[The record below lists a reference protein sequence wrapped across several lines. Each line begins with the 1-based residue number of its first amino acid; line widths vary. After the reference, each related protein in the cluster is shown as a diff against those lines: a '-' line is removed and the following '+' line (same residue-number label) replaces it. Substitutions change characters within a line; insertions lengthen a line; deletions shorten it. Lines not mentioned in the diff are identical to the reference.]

1 MKDSCILANIPNSK
15 ETLIMFVSN
24 SPTIEYIQYIYEFS
38 LNNYEIKK
46 LFIENLREI
55 ISIIIMK
62 NKNNNIHISRIFIS
76 SIVYLTNN
84 DSGFQYLKDVLDF
97 LSNESTENINADLQ
111 QLHINNV
118 DKHYDVGDSDE
129 YYPFE
134 KTSERFSPV
143 EIRNYYMCRIYYK
156 YNHKDSLQIAGLL
169 NNDQF
174 IIFSIIKGTIKINNM
189 ANASPNQIIYASIFL
204 NRENME
210 QMFIMMHR
218 FNFTLNDASVFLANT
233 DYNQQKINVMK
244 KLLGYNIDAYYA
256 IKAVINFDTV
266 EQINK
271 MIEVKLKGVND
282 CDSFSTTLWTNER
295 RDVFIRLLDHM
306 DPLNAFDIARDYK
319 LIEEIDLYIKLI
331 NNNISSDF
339 IQELIQD
346 IAEHNSHISIDEY
359 MDNLHKMV
367 YLAEKGVD
375 ENMIHK
381 VCFTFFCIHDHKKPK
396 EELYKMIDESENIVE
411 TLKQYFQSN

>member
-1 MKDSCILANIPNSK
+1 MKASCMLDNIPNSK

-24 SPTIEYIQYIYEFS
+24 SPTIEYIKYIYELS

-55 ISIIIMK
+55 ISIIIIK
-62 NKNNNIHISRIFIS
+62 NKDNNIHISRIFYAS
-76 SIVYLTNN
+76 LVYRTNN
-84 DSGFQYLKDVLDF
+84 DGGFQYWKEVLDF
-97 LSNESTENINADLQ
+97 LSNESIETINADFQ

-118 DKHYDVGDSDE
+118 KNKFYAGDE
-129 YYPFE
+129 YKYYLFE
-134 KTSERFSPV
+134 KESKRFSPV

-156 YNHKDSLQIAGLL
+156 YNHKDSLQTAGLL

-174 IIFSIIKGTIKINNM
+174 IIFSIIKGTIKRNNI
-189 ANASPNQIIYASIFL
+189 ADAPPDEIIYASIFL
-204 NRENME
+204 NREKME
-210 QMFIMMHR
+210 QMFTIMHR
-218 FNFTLNDASVFLANT
+218 FNFTLNEASRFLTYT

-244 KLLGYNIDAYYA
+244 KLLGYNIDAYFAAKAA
-256 IKAVINFDTV
+256 IKFNTV

-282 CDSFSTTLWTNER
+282 RDSFSITFWAIER
-295 RDVFIRLLDHM
+295 QDVFIRLLDYIE
-306 DPLNAFDIARDYK
+306 PLNAFDIARDYT

-339 IQELIQD
+339 IQELVQVNNIEMYM
-346 IAEHNSHISIDEY
+346 EH
-359 MDNLHKMV
+359 LHKMV
-367 YLAEKGVD
+367 YLTEKGVD
-375 ENMIHK
+375 EKMINE
-381 VCFTFFCIHDHKKPK
+381 VCGVFFDPCNNYKNTPK

-411 TLKQYFQSN
+411 TLKQYFQSK